1 MQNFINLYNLHS
13 GFDVW
18 NRAFFY
24 FSYPQNT
31 SKNMDFQ
38 LAALRK
44 LRHTTVNHR
53 LTSRED
59 VVLVSICFSPV
70 WDGHSSSDC
79 GGEAS
84 PGPPNVD
91 GWPQQGHC
99 KQSK

>member
-1 MQNFINLYNLHS
+1 MRVRLTFGIGKFRPFQFK
-13 GFDVW
+13 DVL
-18 NRAFFY
+18 NNAV
-24 FSYPQNT
+24 T
-31 SKNMDFQ
+31 SLKLIFQ

-44 LRHTTVNHR
+44 LSYTTVSHR

-70 WDGHSSSDC
+70 WDGHSSGDC

-91 GWPQQGHC
+91 GWPQGQERC